1 LGAFFGEFLFCKT
14 YDESD
19 VQGRLS
25 CNHWTQMYD
34 GSVAASFLWLP
45 MLNDDIF
52 VLWWVPLNSL
62 APFSLERGVF
72 GFLRDLSYLLGEH

>member
-1 LGAFFGEFLFCKT
+1 
-14 YDESD
+14 
-19 VQGRLS
+19 
-25 CNHWTQMYD
+25 MYD